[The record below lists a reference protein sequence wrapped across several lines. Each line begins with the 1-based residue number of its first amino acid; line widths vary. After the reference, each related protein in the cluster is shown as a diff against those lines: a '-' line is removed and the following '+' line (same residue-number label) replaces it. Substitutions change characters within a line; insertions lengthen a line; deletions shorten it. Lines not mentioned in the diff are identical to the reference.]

1 MYQGMLAYQPG
12 NGNSES
18 DFSVTR
24 GALVGLREREQLS
37 IGNQCINKTVY
48 WLLVGFGF
56 CATGF
61 IPVE

>member
-1 MYQGMLAYQPG
+1 M
-12 NGNSES
+12 
-18 DFSVTR
+18 R

-37 IGNQCINKTVY
+37 IGNQCINKTMY